1 MKNIL
6 LASTALVAF
15 AGAAAAQVEVSGTA
29 EVGIVGGDFRY
40 AGTDGDGVSQLWTD
54 IEIDFIATGEA
65 DNGLTFGAE
74 IDLDEA
80 ANGNGTDDGGATWFV
95 AFGNARL
102 DMGDTDGAVDWAL
115 QEVALA
121 GGSIDD
127 AETEHLGYNGNYGAD
142 GDYDGQIARVTY
154 TYGDFAAA
162 LSTEIDD
169 GGDFDPI
176 WGVGFQYNADFAGT
190 AVGFGIG
197 YQKGDE
203 DFSDATLVAATTALG
218 LLPATATLED
228 EYDIA
233 SDIAAYEVIA
243 ASVDVTLNSGIM
255 MGLNYA
261 ESKYGD
267 AGTSGLGLGET
278 EKYMGVGIGYEMNA
292 LAIGLNYG
300 EYDDRYGIDGL
311 ETSGYGLAVAYD
323 LGGGLA
329 VQAGYGLSKVDV
341 SGGDDFDADNYSLGL
356 AMSF

>member
-154 TYGDFAAA
+154 TYGAFAAA

-203 DFSDATLVAATTALG
+203 DNSDATLIAAGPALAAATS
-218 LLPATATLED
+218 LEAAYAAVD
-228 EYDIA
+228 DIE
-233 SDIAAYEVIA
+233 AYEVIA

-255 MGLNYA
+255 FGLNYA

-267 AGTSGLGLGET
+267 AGVAGAGET
-278 EKYMGVGIGYEMNA
+278 EQYMGVGIGYEMNA

-329 VQAGYGLSKVDV
+329 VQAGYGLSEVEG
-341 SGGDDFDADNYSLGL
+341 GGDDYDRDNYSLGL

>member
-15 AGAAAAQVEVSGTA
+15 AGAAAAEVAVSGTA
-29 EVGIVGGDFRY
+29 EVGIVGGDFRW

-203 DFSDATLVAATTALG
+203 DASDATLVSSLAAALA
-218 LLPATATLED
+218 LPATATDAEVYD
-228 EYDIA
+228 ELTAIQ
-233 SDIAAYEVIA
+233 AYEVIA
-243 ASVDVTLNSGIM
+243 ASIDVTLNSGIM
-255 MGLNYA
+255 MGVNYA

-267 AGTSGLGLGET
+267 AGGLGGFGET

-329 VQAGYGLSKVDV
+329 VQAGYGLSEVDLNG
-341 SGGDDFDADNYSLGL
+341 GGDYDADNYSLGL